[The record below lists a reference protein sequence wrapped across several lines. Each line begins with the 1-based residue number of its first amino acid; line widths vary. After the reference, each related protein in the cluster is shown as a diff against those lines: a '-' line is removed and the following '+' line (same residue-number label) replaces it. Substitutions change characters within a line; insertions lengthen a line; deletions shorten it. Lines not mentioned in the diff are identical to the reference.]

1 MGGEIAGDTS
11 GNLGG
16 NVGEDFGNSGGN
28 GGGNNGDHS
37 GDYNRGHSGN
47 HNGGAV
53 DVMFD
58 DGFDAVFDDAA
69 PDPQAQQ
76 AASSQDADPLAPL
89 ATVLAGCIADY
100 HRRRRTLFE
109 WLHPQRLAAFAYA
122 PLLPALGERR
132 TAQLAET
139 WLEHHGMQ
147 PAPLLSF
154 TDPSFPLTQLPLPDS
169 LCVLRMRA
177 LLEHVDEVRSWIDR
191 PRRLR
196 LNQWLGPQLARAL
209 LAQRGG
215 LAGSNLPLAAEP
227 TADALAWRGF
237 RLFERDC
244 GWGADHP
251 MRLVQFALSNDS
263 ALAAPLDPAEHAK
276 VSPASDTLISQLP
289 ELFAARSC

>member
-16 NVGEDFGNSGGN
+16 NVGEDFDNI
-28 GGGNNGDHS
+28 GGNNG
-37 GDYNRGHSGN
+37 
-47 HNGGAV
+47 GGAA
-53 DVMFD
+53 DGMFD
-58 DGFDAVFDDAA
+58 DAFDAGFDDAA
-69 PDPQAQQ
+69 PDPQAQHT
-76 AASSQDADPLAPL
+76 APFQDSDPLAPL
-89 ATVLAGCIADY
+89 ATILAGCIADY

-122 PLLPALGERR
+122 SLLPALDARR

-139 WLEHHGMQ
+139 WLERLGVP

-154 TDPSFPLTQLPLPDS
+154 SDPSFPLTQLPLPDS

-191 PRRLR
+191 PRRLL

-251 MRLVQFALSNDS
+251 MWLVQFALSNDS
-263 ALAAPLDPAEHAK
+263 ALAAPLEPAEHAK

>member
-16 NVGEDFGNSGGN
+16 NVGEDFGNNGGNSGG
-28 GGGNNGDHS
+28 
-37 GDYNRGHSGN
+37 
-47 HNGGAV
+47 HNGAAV
-53 DVMFD
+53 GGMLGDE
-58 DGFDAVFDDAA
+58 FDAVFDDAA
-69 PDPQAQQ
+69 PGPESHY
-76 AASSQDADPLAPL
+76 AAPSQDSDPLAPL

-122 PLLPALGERR
+122 PLLPALDERR

-139 WLEHHGMQ
+139 WLESLGVQ

-191 PRRLR
+191 PRRLL

-209 LAQRGG
+209 LVQRGG

-227 TADALAWRGF
+227 TADVLAWRGF

-263 ALAAPLDPAEHAK
+263 AFAAPLPPAEDAK

>member
-1 MGGEIAGDTS
+1 MGGEIAGDTNGNLG

-16 NVGEDFGNSGGN
+16 NVGEDFGNSGDR
-28 GGGNNGDHS
+28 NGDHNS
-37 GDYNRGHSGN
+37 
-47 HNGGAV
+47 GGAV
-53 DVMFD
+53 DGMFD
-58 DGFDAVFDDAA
+58 DAFDAVFDDAA
-69 PDPQAQQ
+69 PDPQAPQ

-89 ATVLAGCIADY
+89 ATMLAGCIADY

-122 PLLPALGERR
+122 SLLPALDERR

-139 WLEHHGMQ
+139 WLEHLGVR

-191 PRRLR
+191 PRRLL

-215 LAGSNLPLAAEP
+215 LAGGNLPLAAEP

-251 MRLVQFALSNDS
+251 MRLAQFALSNDS
-263 ALAAPLDPAEHAK
+263 ALAAPLEAAEHAK
-276 VSPASDTLISQLP
+276 VSSASDTLISQLP